1 MTDITLKMIV
11 FQAAFSFVGSWG
23 YSIICNAPRRELLYS
38 GINGFLSWFVYMLV
52 FSYTES
58 ATTAT
63 LIATMAITATAR
75 FLSYHR
81 QEPSILYQI
90 PGVLSLVPGA
100 AVYNTMQAA
109 IKGNILSTYSNAL
122 TGFKLSGAIAI
133 GSLIILVLPYK
144 AFEIFLVSGKRNK
157 IIDRIKKPEAPK
169 SFRFLSLMR
178 NLLQCHSFLRCCKGI
193 DCHTAA
199 FQIKDFHF
207 AVVFAIHAAQVGI
220 LFQHSNFCFPA
231 VIPNYIAVD
240 TNPCAVGMHG
250 TYFCQRVFFQL
261 AIYFFVFAVIRY
273 T

>member
-38 GINGFLSWFVYMLV
+38 GINGFVYMLV

-133 GSLIILVLPYK
+133 GSLIILVLPCK
-144 AFEIFLVSGKRNK
+144 AFEIFPRFGK
-157 IIDRIKKPEAPK
+157 KKQ
-169 SFRFLSLMR
+169 
-178 NLLQCHSFLRCCKGI
+178 N
-193 DCHTAA
+193 
-199 FQIKDFHF
+199 
-207 AVVFAIHAAQVGI
+207 
-220 LFQHSNFCFPA
+220 N
-231 VIPNYIAVD
+231 
-240 TNPCAVGMHG
+240 
-250 TYFCQRVFFQL
+250 
-261 AIYFFVFAVIRY
+261 
-273 T
+273 